1 MTIPT
6 ARIQAEQATQSG
18 NLGAQLLYL
27 DLCLRQMSRSSVLH
41 DQHPRTRRRSPTFQA
56 PVLSAHHAD
65 RCVWAATATAAAAS
79 FGGVVLAPSTRHLRR
94 RRSRCGYAS
103 GHN

>member
-6 ARIQAEQATQSG
+6 ARIQAEQATQPG

-65 RCVWAATATAAAAS
+65 RCVSAATAAAAS

-94 RRSRCGYAS
+94 RKIPLWLR
-103 GHN
+103 